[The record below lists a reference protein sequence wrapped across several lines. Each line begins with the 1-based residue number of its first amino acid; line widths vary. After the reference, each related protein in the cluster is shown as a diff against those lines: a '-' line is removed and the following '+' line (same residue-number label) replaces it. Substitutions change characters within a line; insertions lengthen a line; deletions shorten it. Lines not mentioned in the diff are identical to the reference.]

1 MNKVCETNT
10 KLINVVSSSVFTKN
24 VAVGC
29 QNFKGAEDTKKNH
42 GSAQT
47 AVRLSIQQGRRAP
60 NTRWHVTHTT
70 NLSNH

>member
-47 AVRLSIQQGRRAP
+47 AVRLSSFSRVGARQTQVG
-60 NTRWHVTHTT
+60 T
-70 NLSNH
+70 